1 MPSALCNPSQSMPSA
16 LRNPPQLMSSTLR
29 NPPQSA
35 LPHSITPASTERLSP
50 CSGSSTSQLHP
61 MFGGGRLL
69 FGMKNKR
76 LVKRARR
83 EWTHTFFC
91 LSEVDADT
99 VPTLSERTALQ
110 LQGLGEKQFPLPLD
124 ADALVLDETLKREF
138 PPLSD
143 GGGYDLLTK
152 EEGSSKHLNLRC
164 TSGLYK
170 NTLEQIRRP
179 HGVSQSAPRTD
190 QPAPLTDQPAPCTT
204 QPAPRTTQPAPCT
217 TQPAPFT
224 TQPAPCT
231 TQPAPRT
238 DQPAP
243 RTTQPAPRTTQP
255 APRYPTSSTYY
266 PTSSTYYPT
275 SSTYYPTSSTYY
287 PTSSTYYPTSSTYYP
302 TSSTYYPTSSTY
314 YPTSSTYYP
323 TSSMYYPTS
332 STYYP
337 TNPMYYATSSTYYP
351 TTSLRRPS
359 PLPPPIRPPPTHRVV
374 LTPQLHA
381 DHIQILDDHQDDD
394 DDASGSQLL
403 TPQPHVDHIQ
413 ISDDNEDD
421 DDASGSEEMSTKDIV
436 MNLKHGITE
445 ERWELSVL
453 SVQFQ
458 VEAGVDV
465 GGLSREF
472 FTLLMDEIR
481 QHFWKKGT
489 LIHNSK
495 ALKDGVYLKLGQL
508 IAMAVVHSEIHTNLM
523 GKPVYEYLS
532 GRSLCSLKLQNIT
545 DEEQMHNFQIEHYE
559 FLVEAGVMSTTLAD
573 KTSNLNELCLHSA
586 ILRSVA
592 EIQQLAAGLK
602 TLCVIDAL
610 EMYPSLMESYFI
622 KSETAMTAAELR
634 STFIVTYS
642 EDVDVRLK
650 EEIALTYFDE
660 YMEKCAAVDGGKMSS
675 CEEQPGRRIT
685 LETIKRFFC
694 GSDYIP
700 VPSRPHLIF
709 TSSTYLSASTCA
721 VQLCIPYVHNSFD
734 AFELCIN
741 EALLYYGGFGVT

>member
-1 MPSALCNPSQSMPSA
+1 
-16 LRNPPQLMSSTLR
+16 
-29 NPPQSA
+29 
-35 LPHSITPASTERLSP
+35 
-50 CSGSSTSQLHP
+50 

-69 FGMKNKR
+69 FGKKNKR

-124 ADALVLDETLKREF
+124 ADAVVLDETLKREF

-152 EEGSSKHLNLRC
+152 EEGSSKHLNVIGCPPEGYTTAFLK
-164 TSGLYK
+164 GVVGAAKVYV
-170 NTLEQIRRP
+170 RP
-179 HGVSQSAPRTD
+179 LQKHIGTDTTTTRSQCVSCIYCGTPVARELLKPHWETCSSQSAPRTD
-190 QPAPLTDQPAPCTT
+190 QPAPRTDQPAPCTT

-217 TQPAPFT
+217 TQPAPCT

-243 RTTQPAPRTTQP
+243 RTTQPAPRTDQPAPRTTQP
-255 APRYPTSSTYY
+255 APR
-266 PTSSTYYPT
+266 
-275 SSTYYPTSSTYY
+275 
-287 PTSSTYYPTSSTYYP
+287 
-302 TSSTYYPTSSTY
+302 
-314 YPTSSTYYP
+314 
-323 TSSMYYPTS
+323 
-332 STYYP
+332 
-337 TNPMYYATSSTYYP
+337 
-351 TTSLRRPS
+351 TTQPAPRTTQPAPHTTQPIPCTMQPAPRTIQPQSLRRPS

-374 LTPQLHA
+374 LTPQPHA

-394 DDASGSQLL
+394 DDASGSQVLTPQPHADHIQILDDHQDDDDASGSQVL

-445 ERWELSVL
+445 ERWELSVRRQCILTDALKCLEHPSFAPTKRL

-458 VEAGVDV
+458 GEAGVDV

-532 GRSLCSLKLQNIT
+532 GRSLCSLKVSIEDIPDEAAQRKCIELQNIT
-545 DEEQMHNFQIEHYE
+545 DEEQMHNFRIEHYE

-660 YMEKCAAVDGGKMSS
+660 YMEKCAVDGGKMSS

-709 TSSTYLSASTCA
+709 TSSTYPSASTCA

-734 AFELCIN
+734 AFELCMD

>member
-1 MPSALCNPSQSMPSA
+1 MGCGARSPEVYGAFGHAS
-16 LRNPPQLMSSTLR
+16 LRRFPV
-29 NPPQSA
+29 A
-35 LPHSITPASTERLSP
+35 
-50 CSGSSTSQLHP
+50 
-61 MFGGGRLL
+61 FGK
-69 FGMKNKR
+69 KNKR

-124 ADALVLDETLKREF
+124 ADAVVLDETLKREF

-152 EEGSSKHLNLRC
+152 EEGSSKHLNVIGCPPEGYTTAFLK
-164 TSGLYK
+164 GVVGAAKVYV
-170 NTLEQIRRP
+170 RP
-179 HGVSQSAPRTD
+179 LQKHIGTDTTTTRSQVIARELLKPHWETCS
-190 QPAPLTDQPAPCTT
+190 
-204 QPAPRTTQPAPCT
+204 
-217 TQPAPFT
+217 
-224 TQPAPCT
+224 
-231 TQPAPRT
+231 
-238 DQPAP
+238 
-243 RTTQPAPRTTQP
+243 
-255 APRYPTSSTYY
+255 SSTYY

-287 PTSSTYYPTSSTYYP
+287 PT
-302 TSSTYYPTSSTY
+302 
-314 YPTSSTYYP
+314 
-323 TSSMYYPTS
+323 
-332 STYYP
+332 
-337 TNPMYYATSSTYYP
+337 NPMYYATSSTYYP
-351 TTSLRRPS
+351 TTITQKAFTSATTYTTTTNPS
-359 PLPPPIRPPPTHRVV
+359 GCSDTTATCGPHSNTGY
-374 LTPQLHA
+374 
-381 DHIQILDDHQDDD
+381 DD
-394 DDASGSQLL
+394 DDASGSQVL

-445 ERWELSVL
+445 ERWELSVRRQCILTDALKCLEHPSFAPTKRL

-458 VEAGVDV
+458 GEAGVDV

-545 DEEQMHNFQIEHYE
+545 DEEQMHNFRIEHYE

-650 EEIALTYFDE
+650 EEIALTY
-660 YMEKCAAVDGGKMSS
+660 
-675 CEEQPGRRIT
+675 
-685 LETIKRFFC
+685 
-694 GSDYIP
+694 
-700 VPSRPHLIF
+700 
-709 TSSTYLSASTCA
+709 
-721 VQLCIPYVHNSFD
+721 
-734 AFELCIN
+734 
-741 EALLYYGGFGVT
+741 

>member
-1 MPSALCNPSQSMPSA
+1 MGCGARSPEVYGAFGHASLRRSQSNSKSNCNTNGDTTSVDA
-16 LRNPPQLMSSTLR
+16 IRSLQSISVDAIRS
-29 NPPQSA
+29 PQSTSVDVI
-35 LPHSITPASTERLSP
+35 HSPQSTSISSPSFNPASTERLSP

-69 FGMKNKR
+69 FGKKNKR

-124 ADALVLDETLKREF
+124 ADAVVLDETLKREF

-152 EEGSSKHLNLRC
+152 EEGSSKHLNVIGCPPEGYTTAFLK
-164 TSGLYK
+164 GVVGAAKVYV
-170 NTLEQIRRP
+170 RP
-179 HGVSQSAPRTD
+179 LQKHIGTDTTTTRSQVIARELLKPHWETCS
-190 QPAPLTDQPAPCTT
+190 
-204 QPAPRTTQPAPCT
+204 
-217 TQPAPFT
+217 
-224 TQPAPCT
+224 
-231 TQPAPRT
+231 
-238 DQPAP
+238 
-243 RTTQPAPRTTQP
+243 
-255 APRYPTSSTYY
+255 SSTYY

-287 PTSSTYYPTSSTYYP
+287 PT
-302 TSSTYYPTSSTY
+302 
-314 YPTSSTYYP
+314 
-323 TSSMYYPTS
+323 
-332 STYYP
+332 
-337 TNPMYYATSSTYYP
+337 NPMYYATSSTYYP
-351 TTSLRRPS
+351 TTITQKAFTSATTYTTTTNPS
-359 PLPPPIRPPPTHRVV
+359 GCSDTTATCGPHSNTGYDDDDASGSQV
-374 LTPQLHA
+374 LTPQPHA

-394 DDASGSQLL
+394 DASGSQVL

-445 ERWELSVL
+445 ERWELSVRRQCILTDALKCLEHPSFAPTKRL

-458 VEAGVDV
+458 GEAGVDV

-532 GRSLCSLKLQNIT
+532 GRSLCSLKVSIEDIPDEAAQRKCIELQNIT
-545 DEEQMHNFQIEHYE
+545 DEEQMHNFRIEHYE

-660 YMEKCAAVDGGKMSS
+660 YMEKCAVDGGKMSS

-685 LETIKRFFC
+685 LETIK
-694 GSDYIP
+694 
-700 VPSRPHLIF
+700 
-709 TSSTYLSASTCA
+709 SAVVYSICA
-721 VQLCIPYVHNSFD
+721 QFVRRI
-734 AFELCIN
+734 
-741 EALLYYGGFGVT
+741 

>member
-35 LPHSITPASTERLSP
+35 LPHSITPASTEHLSP

-69 FGMKNKR
+69 FGKKNKR

-138 PPLSD
+138 PPLLD

-152 EEGSSKHLNLRC
+152 EEGSSKHLNVIGCPPEGYTTAFL
-164 TSGLYK
+164 K
-170 NTLEQIRRP
+170 
-179 HGVSQSAPRTD
+179 GVVGAAKVSTY
-190 QPAPLTDQPAPCTT
+190 
-204 QPAPRTTQPAPCT
+204 
-217 TQPAPFT
+217 
-224 TQPAPCT
+224 
-231 TQPAPRT
+231 
-238 DQPAP
+238 
-243 RTTQPAPRTTQP
+243 
-255 APRYPTSSTYY
+255 YPTSSTYY

-323 TSSMYYPTS
+323 TSS
-332 STYYP
+332 TYYP

-351 TTSLRRPS
+351 TTITQKAFTSATTYTTTTNPS
-359 PLPPPIRPPPTHRVV
+359 GCSDTTATCGPHSNTGYDDDDASGSQV
-374 LTPQLHA
+374 LTPQPHA

-394 DDASGSQLL
+394 DASGSQVL

-445 ERWELSVL
+445 ERWELSVRRQCILTDALKCLEHPSFAPTKRL
-453 SVQFQ
+453 SV
-458 VEAGVDV
+458 AYRG
-465 GGLSREF
+465 
-472 FTLLMDEIR
+472 TLLMDEIR

-545 DEEQMHNFQIEHYE
+545 DEEQMHNFRIEHYE

-709 TSSTYLSASTCA
+709 TSSTYPSASTCA

-734 AFELCIN
+734 AFELCMD
-741 EALLYYGGFGVT
+741 EALLYYGGFGIT

>member
-1 MPSALCNPSQSMPSA
+1 MALQANQMLFQAFTALDSSSDQTPSPTAIPTATPPPSMPSALCNPSQSMPSA

-69 FGMKNKR
+69 FGKKNKR

-138 PPLSD
+138 PPLLD

-152 EEGSSKHLNLRC
+152 EEGSSKHLNVIGCPPEGYTTAFLK
-164 TSGLYK
+164 GVVGAAKVYV
-170 NTLEQIRRP
+170 RP
-179 HGVSQSAPRTD
+179 LQKHIGTDTTTTRSQCVSCIYCGTPVARELLKPHWETCSSQSAPRTD
-190 QPAPLTDQPAPCTT
+190 QPAPRTDQPAPCTT

-217 TQPAPFT
+217 TQPAPCT

-231 TQPAPRT
+231 TQPAPCT

-255 APRYPTSSTYY
+255 APR
-266 PTSSTYYPT
+266 
-275 SSTYYPTSSTYY
+275 
-287 PTSSTYYPTSSTYYP
+287 
-302 TSSTYYPTSSTY
+302 
-314 YPTSSTYYP
+314 
-323 TSSMYYPTS
+323 
-332 STYYP
+332 
-337 TNPMYYATSSTYYP
+337 
-351 TTSLRRPS
+351 TTQPAPRTTQPAPRTTQPAPRTTQPAPLTTQPAPRTTQPAPRTTQPAPRTTQPAPHTTQPIPCTMQPAPRTIQPQSLRRPS

-374 LTPQLHA
+374 LTPQPHA

-394 DDASGSQLL
+394 DDASGSQVLTPQPHADHIQILDDHQDDDDASGSQVL

-445 ERWELSVL
+445 ERWELSV
-453 SVQFQ
+453 
-458 VEAGVDV
+458 
-465 GGLSREF
+465 R
-472 FTLLMDEIR
+472 R
-481 QHFWKKGT
+481 QCILT
-489 LIHNSK
+489 D
-495 ALKDGVYLKLGQL
+495 ALKCLEHPSFAPTKRLSDGVYLKLSQL

-545 DEEQMHNFQIEHYE
+545 DEEQMHNFRIEHYE

-622 KSETAMTAAELR
+622 KSETAMTAG
-634 STFIVTYS
+634 IVS
-642 EDVDVRLK
+642 VL
-650 EEIALTYFDE
+650 
-660 YMEKCAAVDGGKMSS
+660 
-675 CEEQPGRRIT
+675 
-685 LETIKRFFC
+685 
-694 GSDYIP
+694 
-700 VPSRPHLIF
+700 
-709 TSSTYLSASTCA
+709 
-721 VQLCIPYVHNSFD
+721 
-734 AFELCIN
+734 
-741 EALLYYGGFGVT
+741 